1 MKTKFNILC
10 AFIVLAIIAGM
21 TTIGGAIGKE
31 DVQDFK
37 DGYEQGWESA
47 RDGDAKYTQK
57 WQYIDVIPVDSVA
70 RGVVYDARTGQAYE
84 TKVSSTHMTVKL
96 DTPSKTAETIGLIG
110 TGLAELFIIFFWV
123 WFVRFIFLVNKG
135 VFNDNQVKRIRWMGW
150 FAIAVYPAKWLAVGV
165 PQMILKRSVSLEGYK
180 IVQYM
185 PSVMWLI
192 IGFALLMF
200 SLIMKMGQEMKQEQD
215 LTI

>member
-21 TTIGGAIGKE
+21 TTIGGAIGKD

-47 RDGDAKYTQK
+47 REGEAKYTQK

-70 RGVVYDARTGQAYE
+70 RGVVYDAKTGQAYE

-96 DTPSKTAETIGLIG
+96 DTPSKTAETIGAIG
-110 TGLAELFIIFFWV
+110 TGLAELFIIFFWA

-135 VFNDNQVKRIRWMGW
+135 VFNDDQVKKIRWMGW

-165 PQMILKRSVSLEGYK
+165 PQMMLRRSVSLEGYE

-192 IGFALLMF
+192 IGCALLMF